1 MKNRL
6 KKSSVSIV
14 AILMM
19 AILMV
24 LPTGY
29 EDAVIYKG
37 TDKVKAK
44 VISTDESTVKSS
56 GLIQSGE
63 QFCEVELLGGKF
75 KGKTTRAVNMLS
87 GSLESDKIFEEGDIA
102 HVVVSYSGDKIS
114 SVTMSDHYR
123 LDKEILLAGMFVALL
138 IAFAGWTGLRAVYSF
153 VITILTIWKILVP
166 VYLAGVNPVW
176 CGILI
181 PAFLTLM
188 IIFLVY
194 GFDKKTVAAVSGA
207 FLGILVTCVMGCT
220 FTDAFKIHG
229 AVMAY
234 SESLLYSGYQDL
246 NLTKIFMSGI
256 FIGASGA
263 MMDLAVDITSA
274 VNEVVHKKPSIGW
287 KEAAKSGMNVGR
299 AAMGTMTTTLLL
311 AYSGGYIA
319 LLMTFMAQGTPIEN
333 ILNYKYVS
341 AELLD
346 TVVGSFGLVTVA
358 PFTALTSAVLL
369 TGKKYK
375 EKISRE
381 WKEDLG
387 NKTEKCRCTEVEEC
401 GKLVS
406 NTKDS
411 VDNCPESR
419 EKS

>member
-181 PAFLTLM
+181 TAFLTLM

-207 FLGILVTCVMGCT
+207 FLGILVTCVMGCI

-299 AAMGTMTTTLLL
+299 AAMGTMTTALLL